1 MQDGGSDE
9 DEDED
14 QDDGDEPDP
23 LPSGESLLLD
33 TIAGMCKRSSALG
46 RRFFLSGV
54 ALYAVHL
61 LATHAGDDA
70 AVPMEVAAPAAR
82 VLCTLVLDRS
92 HGMAVKEV
100 VCDMLTP
107 SFSLQTAFERKPEAF
122 VRYFLRD
129 HRDESSGRR
138 WNGEARERLQQF
150 LATEISNLEQAV
162 KRAGVDSWDGRSP
175 RWDSARLR
183 QLHATPIDVAVLRE
197 GAAGD

>member
-1 MQDGGSDE
+1 M
-9 DEDED
+9 
-14 QDDGDEPDP
+14 
-23 LPSGESLLLD
+23 LLE
-33 TIAGMCKRSSALG
+33 TIAGMCKRSSQLG
-46 RRFFLSGV
+46 RKFFLSGV

-61 LATHAGDDA
+61 LATHAGDER
-70 AVPMEVAAPAAR
+70 AVSAEVAAGAAR

-107 SFSLQTAFERKPEAF
+107 SFSLQTAFERKPDAF

-129 HRDESSGRR
+129 HRDESSRR
-138 WNGEARERLQQF
+138 KWNGTARSALQEF
-150 LATEISNLEQAV
+150 LAAEISSLEQAV